1 MRNIVRAFLN
11 RWNLLFFLGGTA
23 FALLSGYPL
32 ESLALVL
39 AAEIAYLGYV
49 GVRTPAKPPATAA
62 WVNPEEAKQKI
73 LSRLPPKYRERFDDL
88 RRHCEKLLQIAREMH
103 DHDPSWRG
111 FEIVDKVS
119 EGLNRQ
125 LWLFLRLLH
134 TQFCLEKFL
143 DETSKRALETEI
155 KDTEDRLRRIGAG
168 GSDHEQQLRRSLLDN
183 LKTLK
188 SRRENILKAEKR
200 LQFVKHELE
209 RIQNKIKAISERAVQ
224 SHDPQYVAS
233 QIDQAEAD
241 MAEAEITIR
250 SALDLASIPLVPET
264 PPRILRTVSQSG

>member
-23 FALLSGYPL
+23 FALLSSYPV
-32 ESLALVL
+32 ESLAVVL
-39 AAEIAYLGYV
+39 ALEIAYLGLM
-49 GVRTPAKPPATAA
+49 GARPAAKQPATTE

-73 LSRLPPKYRERFDDL
+73 LDRLPPKYRERFDDL
-88 RRHCEKLLQIAREMH
+88 RRRCEKLLQIAREMH
-103 DHDPSWRG
+103 EHDRTWG
-111 FEIVDKVS
+111 GLNVVDKMS

-143 DETSKRALETEI
+143 DETSKRALEAEI
-155 KDTEDRLRRIGAG
+155 RDAEERLRRVGSG
-168 GSDHEQQLRRSLLDN
+168 SSDHEQQLRRSLSDN
-183 LKTLK
+183 LNTLK
-188 SRRENILKAEKR
+188 GRYDNLLQAEKR

-209 RIQNKIKAISERAVQ
+209 RIQNKIKAISEKAVQ

-241 MAEAEITIR
+241 MAEAEVTIR
-250 SALDLASIPLVPET
+250 SARDLASIPLMPET
-264 PPRILRTVSQSG
+264 PPIILRSVSQSG